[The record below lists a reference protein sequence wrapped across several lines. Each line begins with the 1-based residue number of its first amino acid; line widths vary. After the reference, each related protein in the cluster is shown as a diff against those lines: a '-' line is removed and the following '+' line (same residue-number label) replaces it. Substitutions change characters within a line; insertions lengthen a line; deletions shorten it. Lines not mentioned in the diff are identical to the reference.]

1 MTKERII
8 WSNLDIDYDRW
19 ESDYVEWM
27 NDNGYTKEDAPMTLY
42 EWVDDTLS
50 MYMDGERANLNKD
63 VDGYVVYLID
73 VGRWNGRHYGLGVEG
88 RKVNSILYSNCECCK
103 WYCDR
108 WNVRSV
114 EAHHDGRN
122 YTLYRV
128 VDSLD
133 KVEWLKEMLLQG
145 KLDEKKFMRHTKS
158 LRPYVAKVY
167 GF

>member
-1 MTKERII
+1 MAKESII
-8 WSNLDIDYDRW
+8 WSNLDVDYDEW
-19 ESDYVEWM
+19 KEDYKEWLEI
-27 NDNGYTKEDAPMTLY
+27 NGYDEDNAPEGLY
-42 EWVDDTLS
+42 EWVDKTLS
-50 MYMDGERANLNKD
+50 TYLDDERANLNKE
-63 VDGYVVYLID
+63 VDGYVVYLLD
-73 VGRWNGRHYGLGVEG
+73 VGTWNGRHYGLGVEG
-88 RKVNSILYSNCECCK
+88 RKVNSILYSNCEFAK

-108 WNVRSV
+108 WNVRAV

-133 KVEWLKEMLLQG
+133 KVDWLKGMLLQG